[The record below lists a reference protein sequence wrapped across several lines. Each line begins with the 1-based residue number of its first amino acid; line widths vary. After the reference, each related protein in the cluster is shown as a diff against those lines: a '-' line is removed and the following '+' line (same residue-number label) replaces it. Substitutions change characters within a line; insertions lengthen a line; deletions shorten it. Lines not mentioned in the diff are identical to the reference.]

1 MSSTT
6 ISLIVLACVFGG
18 ALLGILL
25 HAVLP
30 QHHLS
35 SESKDI
41 VKLGMGLVGTMS
53 ALVLGLLVA
62 SAKGSYDAQSAELTQ
77 MSANI
82 ALLDRVL
89 AHYGPE
95 TKETRDL
102 LRGFVARILD
112 QMWSKDETGASPVAP
127 TAAGGE
133 ILYEKMQGLSPK
145 NDTQRSLQGQAL
157 SMAMDLGKTRWL
169 MYEQATT
176 SVSTPLLVV
185 LVLWLTVIFISF
197 GLFAPCNATVVA
209 SLFVSALS
217 VSGAIFLILEMY
229 TPYGGL
235 IADLQRPAASR
246 ARSSRP
252 VGTRVGTGCRVSVSS
267 ENRVSWLECQGEMH
281 NTFPL
286 VPRPSTPEL
295 RT

>member
-1 MSSTT
+1 MSSTI

-18 ALLGILL
+18 ALLGIFL

-35 SESKDI
+35 NETKDI
-41 VKLGMGLVGTMS
+41 VKLGMGLVGTMA

-77 MSANI
+77 LSANI

-112 QMWSKDETGASPVAP
+112 QMWSKDGASSAAP
-127 TAAGGE
+127 SAAGGE

-176 SVSTPLLVV
+176 SISMPLLVV

-197 GLFAPCNATVVA
+197 GLFAPYNATVVA

-229 TPYGGL
+229 EPYSGL
-235 IADLQRPAASR
+235 IQISSAPLRAAL
-246 ARSSRP
+246 AHL
-252 VGTRVGTGCRVSVSS
+252 G
-267 ENRVSWLECQGEMH
+267 Q
-281 NTFPL
+281 
-286 VPRPSTPEL
+286 
-295 RT
+295 

>member
-1 MSSTT
+1 MSSTI
-6 ISLIVLACVFGG
+6 ISLIVFACVFGG
-18 ALLGILL
+18 ALLGIFL

-30 QHHLS
+30 QNHLTN
-35 SESKDI
+35 ESKDI
-41 VKLGMGLVGTMS
+41 VKLGMGLVGTMA

-62 SAKGSYDAQSAELTQ
+62 SAKGSYDTQSAELTQ

-95 TKETRDL
+95 TKEARAL
-102 LRGFVARILD
+102 LRGAVVRLLD
-112 QMWSKDETGASPVAP
+112 QMWSKDGTSASSSAP
-127 TAAGGE
+127 TSAGGE
-133 ILYEKMQGLSPK
+133 ILYDKMQGLSPK

-176 SVSTPLLVV
+176 SVSIPLLVV
-185 LVLWLTVIFISF
+185 LVLWLAAIFISF
-197 GLFAPCNATVVA
+197 GLFAPFNGTVVA

-229 TPYGGL
+229 TPYAGVIQL
-235 IADLQRPAASR
+235 SSAPLRAAL
-246 ARSSRP
+246 AHL
-252 VGTRVGTGCRVSVSS
+252 G
-267 ENRVSWLECQGEMH
+267 Q
-281 NTFPL
+281 
-286 VPRPSTPEL
+286 
-295 RT
+295 